1 MANGDLRSFLRNTHR
16 VFSVVRMT
24 RFAEDI
30 CSGMIY
36 LHGKN
41 IIHRDLAARNI
52 FVDGKEVAKIGD
64 FGLSRD
70 LHAQDYAN
78 YYYAQDKNRM
88 LPIKWMAPESITSGK
103 FSKKGDVWS
112 FGVLLW
118 EIFTRG
124 ENPYPGLPN
133 NHLIVFLQSGKR
145 LSKNDVMT
153 GKLYE
158 IMMRCWNYNAKSRPN
173 FVILKNQLKLVFEEN
188 ICQKTRAIRTQPIS
202 EMTSIVSFNL
212 PQQSVPPVLKNSVTR
227 YSRTFESPLHQ
238 SQYSDNYFSHHYKHL
253 SFERQITIKSSSSL
267 LNFASPVKTIR
278 SSNSQYFL

>member
-1 MANGDLRSFLRNTHR
+1 MNQLNEKCCIFYPKKLEEFLEESMLMAELIHPNVLGLIGVTMNKNNMPLIILPFMANGDLRSFLRNTHR

-158 IMMRCWNYNAKSRPN
+158 IMMRCWNYNAKNRPN

-202 EMTSIVSFNL
+202 EMTSIVSFNP
-212 PQQSVPPVLKNSVTR
+212 PQQSFPPVLTLSTR
-227 YSRTFESPLHQ
+227 QAL
-238 SQYSDNYFSHHYKHL
+238 
-253 SFERQITIKSSSSL
+253 
-267 LNFASPVKTIR
+267 
-278 SSNSQYFL
+278 